1 MLHIDGSM
9 HSGSGTLLRYAS
21 ALATVTSK
29 PLHIFNIR
37 AKRDKP
43 GLRPQ
48 HLMAL
53 RACTALSSGRLEGD
67 QVGSQEIHYWPG
79 KYIKGGNFQW
89 DIGTAGSATM
99 LAFTLVSPALFAE
112 TASRFTITGGLFQD
126 FAPTA
131 FHMREVLLPVLR
143 MMGADVGFEVI
154 RPGYVPKGGGCL
166 RMSVK
171 PLPTAIKPLKRI
183 RQGNVLEIRG
193 IALASHLKK
202 EKVSERM
209 AERCR
214 EILAG
219 DGLEVQIEI
228 QQDSSAVQRGAALS
242 LWAKTDK
249 GCILGSDQ
257 VGKRGRRSEAIAEF
271 VCRTLREDL
280 HSGATTDRHLA
291 DQLILFAALAAG
303 KTEYSI
309 PVLTEHVESNL
320 WLVKEML
327 SVDSQLDENRLSID
341 GTGFRRLQ

>member
-1 MLHIDGSM
+1 M
-9 HSGSGTLLRYAS
+9 HSGSGTLLRCAS
-21 ALATVTSK
+21 ALATVTRK

-53 RACTALSSGRLEGD
+53 RACSVLSSGRLEGD
-67 QVGSQEIHYWPG
+67 QVGSQEIRYWPG
-79 KYIKGGNFQW
+79 KNIKGGNFQW

-99 LAFTLVSPALFAE
+99 LAFTLISPALYAE

-131 FHMREVLLPVLR
+131 FHMGEVLLPVLR
-143 MMGADVGFEVI
+143 RMGADVGLEVI

-171 PLPTAIKPLKRI
+171 PLPTAIKPLKITER
-183 RQGNVLEIRG
+183 GNVLEIRG

-209 AERCR
+209 ADRCR
-214 EILAG
+214 EILMKRGYQA
-219 DGLEVQIEI
+219 QIAL
-228 QQDSSAVQRGAALS
+228 QYDSSAVQKGAALA
-242 LWAKTDK
+242 LWAKTDT

-257 VGKRGRRSEAIAEF
+257 AGKRGRRSEAIAEF
-271 VCRTLREDL
+271 VCRSLLEDL
-280 HSGATTDRHLA
+280 KSGATTDRHLA
-291 DQLILFAALAAG
+291 DQLILFAALAQG
-303 KTEYSI
+303 TTEYSI
-309 PVLTEHVESNL
+309 PMLTEHVESNL
-320 WLVKEML
+320 WLVQEML

>member
-9 HSGSGTLLRYAS
+9 HSGSGTLLRCAS

-29 PLHIFNIR
+29 PLHIYNIR

-53 RACTALSSGRLEGD
+53 RACSVLSSGRLEGD

-79 KYIKGGNFQW
+79 KNIKGGNFQW

-99 LAFTLVSPALFAE
+99 LAFTLISPALYAE

-131 FHMREVLLPVLR
+131 FHMGEVLLPVLR
-143 MMGADVGFEVI
+143 RMGADVGLEVI

-171 PLPTAIKPLKRI
+171 PLPTAIKPLKI
-183 RQGNVLEIRG
+183 TEQGNVLEIRG

-202 EKVSERM
+202 EKVSQRM

-219 DGLEVQIEI
+219 DGFEVQIEI
-228 QQDSSAVQRGAALS
+228 QQDSSAVQRGAALCS
-242 LWAKTDK
+242 L
-249 GCILGSDQ
+249 G
-257 VGKRGRRSEAIAEF
+257 
-271 VCRTLREDL
+271 EDRQGL
-280 HSGATTDRHLA
+280 HSGIRSSRQAR
-291 DQLILFAALAAG
+291 
-303 KTEYSI
+303 
-309 PVLTEHVESNL
+309 
-320 WLVKEML
+320 
-327 SVDSQLDENRLSID
+327 
-341 GTGFRRLQ
+341 